1 MRYTTLQIEMQTRD
15 KLYMTV
21 ATTASFLEQI
31 QIKTGLDD
39 IYDARD
45 LSEVVFRTMRDLM
58 TKEASD
64 RIASDLASSTYLS
77 DAERPEII
85 ALWKD
90 TNPLVRFLSRMRSP
104 FVIEDDTFIFRVEQE
119 GTMPKNM
126 DGITVVGVVFST
138 LKKALSAA
146 SIREIGQTLPGQ
158 IRVMWQNA

>member
-1 MRYTTLQIEMQTRD
+1 
-15 KLYMTV
+15 
-21 ATTASFLEQI
+21 
-31 QIKTGLDD
+31 
-39 IYDARD
+39 
-45 LSEVVFRTMRDLM
+45 M

-64 RIASDLASSTYLS
+64 RIAADLASSTYLS

-90 TNPLVRFLSRMRSP
+90 TNPLVRLLSRMRSP